1 MGGEDIQHLIIYCQI
16 VIAVCDLRKVGSL
29 MLHIWKHF
37 FVERNIVAV
46 FDRQHGVHFPTS
58 CIPQLPHKQYK
69 DTLCCKW
76 EIERLQFVIRSVSF
90 WTTDSGVGKIH
101 YTVSSVRGIYC
112 KMPTCLVMKR
122 SSGRLSGG
130 GENLQSFNDY
140 LSLESDWGE
149 VSSHAKFFSQ
159 LQNACLKKF
168 FTKKVFCFVLIFF
181 PNEEI
186 MYTPSTQSLL
196 IFNKPTLGCF

>member
-1 MGGEDIQHLIIYCQI
+1 MQNANLFGNEEI
-16 VIAVCDLRKVGSL
+16 
-29 MLHIWKHF
+29 IWK
-37 FVERNIVAV
+37 
-46 FDRQHGVHFPTS
+46 T
-58 CIPQLPHKQYK
+58 
-69 DTLCCKW
+69 
-76 EIERLQFVIRSVSF
+76 F
-90 WTTDSGVGKIH
+90 W
-101 YTVSSVRGIYC
+101 
-112 KMPTCLVMKR
+112 
-122 SSGRLSGG
+122 G